1 MIRRFEKLDME
12 AVLQIWL
19 EGNLQ
24 AHPFIPTSYWKSHL
38 DMMRNV
44 LPQSEVYVYSQEGK
58 VIAFVG
64 LDQNYIAG
72 IFIRKEWRSQ
82 GIGSRLLAFLKER
95 KSGLTLSVYQ
105 KNERAC
111 CFYLKE
117 NFQIKEENID
127 QSTDE
132 KEYLMEWNSACS
144 L

>member
-1 MIRRFEKLDME
+1 MIRRFERLDME